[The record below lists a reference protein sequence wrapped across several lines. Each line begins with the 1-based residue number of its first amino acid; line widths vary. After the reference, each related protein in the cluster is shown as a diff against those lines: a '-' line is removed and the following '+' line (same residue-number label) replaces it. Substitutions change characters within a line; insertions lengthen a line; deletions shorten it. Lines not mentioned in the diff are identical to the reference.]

1 MKMSKNDETIKI
13 QKEIAK
19 SILKDL
25 EVIDPNCILAG
36 GAPRDWFFNKPANDL
51 DYYIH
56 VDELQRKFIGDRLAR
71 LGYKGAVKLGHK
83 DPTYK
88 SLKTLKEVWE
98 FEHMGQR
105 VQVMVMSESTYTSVL
120 SHFNLDTSK
129 AWWKGYSV
137 RYEPEFI
144 LAHMFKLL
152 MVDGDEPPKSA
163 YVDKMT
169 ARYPDYLLTLR
180 ASYDVFLK
188 MYALEHNL
196 RRCDKHSVIH
206 HWLSNCKDLV

>member
-1 MKMSKNDETIKI
+1 MKMSKNDELIKV

-51 DYYIH
+51 DFYVH
-56 VDELQRKFIGDRLAR
+56 VDDEKRKGFGLRLQR
-71 LGYKGAVKLGHK
+71 LGFKSPVKLGHD

-88 SLKTLKEVWE
+88 TLKMLKEVWE
-98 FEHMGQR
+98 FTHMGQR
-105 VQVMVMSESTYTSVL
+105 VQVMVMGASTFSCVL
-120 SHFNLDTSK
+120 NHFNLDTSK
-129 AWWKGYSV
+129 AWWKGWEV

-144 LAHMFKLL
+144 LAHMFKVL
-152 MVDGDEPPKSA
+152 MVNADEPPKSA

-169 ARYPDYLLTLR
+169 TRYPDYMLTLR
-180 ASYDVFLK
+180 TSYDVYVT
-188 MYALEHNL
+188 MYAIKHDL
-196 RRCDKHSVIH
+196 RRGSTWDVMDHWINNRKDK
-206 HWLSNCKDLV
+206 L